1 MTFCLGATVG
11 RRIGDPYLMRH
22 LAAKSAD
29 IMLVILPH
37 YFCFLKRL
45 FYTHLFS
52 RESKRCLI
60 TCAPTP
66 PPAFVMIHLFD
77 PLGK

>member
-1 MTFCLGATVG
+1 M
-11 RRIGDPYLMRH
+11 H
-22 LAAKSAD
+22 LHGPAKK
-29 IMLVILPH
+29 PNRKTH
-37 YFCFLKRL
+37 LKKQNFMFNIRNKL

-66 PPAFVMIHLFD
+66 PPALVMIHLFD
-77 PLGK
+77 PLGKLSLCEKGFPFFY